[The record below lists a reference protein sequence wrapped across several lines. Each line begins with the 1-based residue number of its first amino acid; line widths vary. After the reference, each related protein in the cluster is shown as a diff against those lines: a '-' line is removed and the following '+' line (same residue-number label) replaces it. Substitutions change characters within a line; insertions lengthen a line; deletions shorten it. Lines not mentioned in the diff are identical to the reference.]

1 MKNFKNK
8 SILITGGTGS
18 FGKNF
23 IKMLLDKKYNF
34 ERIII
39 FSRDELKQHDMR
51 QTENFNENKFS
62 QLRFFIGDVRDKDR
76 LTHALRDVHYIVH
89 AAALKQVPT
98 GEYNPFEVIN
108 TNVIGTQNILDAALN
123 SQDVEKII
131 SLSTDKAV
139 SPLNL
144 YGASKLCSDK
154 LVLSANNIKGKKNI
168 SFSVV
173 RYGNVMG
180 SRGSILPVFLEQM
193 KNNVLKITHKNMT
206 RFNIIMSEAVELV
219 DWTMHNSIGGEIVV
233 PKIPSIKVV
242 DLADAVSPNSKKK
255 IIGIRKGEKIHE
267 ELISTSES
275 EVSYDIK
282 KYYIILSHDKKLIN
296 YYAKKYNAK
305 KVGKNFSYN
314 SENNND
320 YLTVK
325 EIKNIIESKNL
336 GL

>member
-39 FSRDELKQHDMR
+39 FSRDELKQHEMR
-51 QTENFNENKFS
+51 QSEDFNENKFE
-62 QLRFFIGDVRDKDR
+62 QLRFFIGDIRDKDR
-76 LTHALRDVHYIVH
+76 LTHALRDVHYIIH

-123 SQDVEKII
+123 SKNVEKII

-154 LVLSANNIKGKKNI
+154 LVLSANNIKGKKKI

-173 RYGNVMG
+173 RYGNV
-180 SRGSILPVFLEQM
+180 
-193 KNNVLKITHKNMT
+193 
-206 RFNIIMSEAVELV
+206 
-219 DWTMHNSIGGEIVV
+219 
-233 PKIPSIKVV
+233 
-242 DLADAVSPNSKKK
+242 
-255 IIGIRKGEKIHE
+255 
-267 ELISTSES
+267 
-275 EVSYDIK
+275 
-282 KYYIILSHDKKLIN
+282 
-296 YYAKKYNAK
+296 
-305 KVGKNFSYN
+305 
-314 SENNND
+314 
-320 YLTVK
+320 
-325 EIKNIIESKNL
+325 L
-336 GL
+336 G

>member
-1 MKNFKNK
+1 M
-8 SILITGGTGS
+8 ITGGTGS

-23 IKMLLDKKYNF
+23 IKRLLDKKYNF

-39 FSRDELKQHDMR
+39 FSRDELKQHEMR
-51 QTENFNENKFS
+51 QSEDFNENKFE
-62 QLRFFIGDVRDKDR
+62 QLRFFIGDIRDKDR
-76 LTHALRDVHYIVH
+76 LTHALRDVHYIIH

-123 SQDVEKII
+123 SKNVEKII

-154 LVLSANNIKGKKNI
+154 LVLSANNIKGKKKI

-173 RYGNVMG
+173 RYGNVLG
-180 SRGSILPVFLEQM
+180 SRGSVLPVFLEQM
-193 KNNVLKITHKNMT
+193 KKNILKITDTKMT
-206 RFNIIMSEAVELV
+206 RFNIIMNDAVKLV
-219 DWTMHNSIGGEIVV
+219 DWAIENSIGGEIIV

-242 DLADAVSPNSKKK
+242 DLAEAISPNSKKE
-255 IIGIRKGEKIHE
+255 IIGIRQGEKIHE
-267 ELISTSES
+267 ELISTAES
-275 EVSYDIK
+275 VVTYDIK
-282 KYYIILSHDKKLIN
+282 KYYIILNHDEKLIN
-296 YYAKKYNAK
+296 YYIKKFKAK
-305 KVGKNFSYN
+305 KVDKNFSYD
-314 SENNND
+314 SENNNK
-320 YLTVK
+320 YLNVE
-325 EIKNIIESKNL
+325 EIKKLIEENNL